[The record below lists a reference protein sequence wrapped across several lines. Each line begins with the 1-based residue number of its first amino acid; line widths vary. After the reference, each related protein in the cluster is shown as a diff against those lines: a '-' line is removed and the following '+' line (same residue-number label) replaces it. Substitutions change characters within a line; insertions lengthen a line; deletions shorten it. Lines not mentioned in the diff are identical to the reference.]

1 MPPSR
6 TIRGVANYMR
16 QLRIGGNKSDEPMR
30 QRVVAGDIV
39 AHQRAVERPE
49 HAPGMPARAAEGD
62 VVEHG
67 TSFAFNGHEVRRA
80 VQPHEGLLGLAA
92 PGCGQRHWRL
102 VGVQQGVAENATRLQ
117 APRAQPHPH
126 AVVHL
131 HLQPVSAPVG
141 EDVSVVRLCAASK
154 AANHLTHQHID
165 APAQV
170 SRPERQPH
178 HLDADHWQNSR
189 NQVARSRAWLSGQC
203 TSTLRTPKPIPS
215 STRMLAAVGAAGATD
230 ARTATCPLGCSA
242 GASATPSSRARH
254 RLACAHRP
262 CNAISSTPLA
272 AAQAG
277 AFKPDA
283 R

>member
-170 SRPERQPH
+170 SCPERQH
-178 HLDADHWQNSR
+178 
-189 NQVARSRAWLSGQC
+189 
-203 TSTLRTPKPIPS
+203 
-215 STRMLAAVGAAGATD
+215 
-230 ARTATCPLGCSA
+230 PLGCSA